1 MEWLFAQILETGNA
15 MNLEGLLRQKSLL
28 LTLLAY
34 YIEKAGVAMPVCSR
48 DERFFAVMTYIEEHL
63 ADNISVESLAG
74 VAHFHPQYFLRSVR
88 RLTGRSPGVD
98 IADPRSARARRLL
111 QEDER
116 PIQEIAC
123 MTGFKA
129 PVTFPGSS
137 RRAPAIP
144 RRSTARRPGGG
155 AAPARWK
162 RRNSHDSIP

>member
-1 MEWLFAQILETGNA
+1 

-74 VAHFHPQYFLRSVR
+74 VAHFHPHYFIRYFR
-88 RLTGRSPGVD
+88 RLTGRSPGD
-98 IADPRSARARRLL
+98 YIADTRIARARRLL

-123 MTGFKA
+123 MTGFKSA
-129 PVTFPGSS
+129 GYFS
-137 RRAPAIP
+137 RQFKARTGYSPSQYRA
-144 RRSTARRPGGG
+144 TARRRCGTGEVEKEGQP
-155 AAPARWK
+155 
-162 RRNSHDSIP
+162 